1 MSVNKV
7 ILVGRLGRDPE
18 TRYMPSGDAV
28 TNFSIATDEQW
39 RDRNGERQTR
49 TEWHNITLFGKL
61 GEIASQYLRKGS
73 QVYIEGRIQSRKYSG
88 KDGIE
93 RTAYDII
100 GNEMKMLGS
109 RNDGASAGGGYDQ
122 TGGGAD
128 YAQGGNNYSQ
138 GGYDAAPAASSPPPA
153 APRRQVPRPAP
164 TPAPV
169 DDIDDDIPF

>member
-18 TRYMPSGDAV
+18 TRYTPNGDAI
-28 TNFSIATDEQW
+28 TNFSLATDEQW

-49 TEWHNITLFGKL
+49 TEWHNVSLYGKL
-61 GEIASQYLRKGS
+61 GEIANQYLRKGS
-73 QVYIEGRIQSRKYSG
+73 QVFIEGKIQSRKYTG

-100 GNEMKMLGS
+100 GNEMKMLS
-109 RNDGASAGGGYDQ
+109 NRNDGSDS
-122 TGGGAD
+122 
-128 YAQGGNNYSQ
+128 GNNN
-138 GGYDAAPAASSPPPA
+138 AAPPTSNPPPA
-153 APRRQVPRPAP
+153 APRRQPPQHESTTAP
-164 TPAPV
+164 I

>member
-18 TRYMPSGDAV
+18 TRYMPNGDAI
-28 TNFSIATDEQW
+28 TNFSLATDEQW

-73 QVYIEGRIQSRKYSG
+73 QVFIEGKIQSRKYTG
-88 KDGIE
+88 KDDIE
-93 RTAYDII
+93 RMAYDII
-100 GNEMKMLGS
+100 GNEMKMLGN
-109 RNDGASAGGGYDQ
+109 RNDGSDS
-122 TGGGAD
+122 
-128 YAQGGNNYSQ
+128 GNNN
-138 GGYDAAPAASSPPPA
+138 AAPPTSNPPPA
-153 APRRQVPRPAP
+153 APRRQPPQQTP
-164 TPAPV
+164 TTPPV

>member
-18 TRYMPSGDAV
+18 TRYMPNGDAI
-28 TNFSIATDEQW
+28 TNFSLATDEQW

-49 TEWHNITLFGKL
+49 TEWHNVSLYGKL

-73 QVYIEGRIQSRKYSG
+73 QVFIEGKIQSRKYTD

-93 RTAYDII
+93 RMAYNII
-100 GNEMKMLGS
+100 GNEMKMLGN
-109 RNDGASAGGGYDQ
+109 RNDGSDS
-122 TGGGAD
+122 
-128 YAQGGNNYSQ
+128 GNNN
-138 GGYDAAPAASSPPPA
+138 AAPPTSNPPPA
-153 APRRQVPRPAP
+153 APRRQPPQQTP
-164 TPAPV
+164 TTPPI

>member
-18 TRYMPSGDAV
+18 TRYIPNGDAI
-28 TNFSIATDEQW
+28 TNFSLATDEQW

-73 QVYIEGRIQSRKYSG
+73 QVFIEGKIQSRKYTG

-100 GNEMKMLGS
+100 GNEMKMLGN
-109 RNDGASAGGGYDQ
+109 RNDGYDS
-122 TGGGAD
+122 
-128 YAQGGNNYSQ
+128 GNNN
-138 GGYDAAPAASSPPPA
+138 AAPPTSNPPPA
-153 APRRQVPRPAP
+153 APRRQPPQQTP
-164 TPAPV
+164 TTPPI
-169 DDIDDDIPF
+169 DDIDDSIPF

>member
-18 TRYMPSGDAV
+18 TRYIPNGDAI
-28 TNFSIATDEQW
+28 TNFSLATDEQW

-49 TEWHNITLFGKL
+49 TEWHNVSLYGKL
-61 GEIASQYLRKGS
+61 GEKAGQYLRKGS
-73 QVYIEGRIQSRKYSG
+73 QVFIEGKIQSRKYTG

-100 GNEMKMLGS
+100 GNEMKMLS
-109 RNDGASAGGGYDQ
+109 NRNDGSDS
-122 TGGGAD
+122 
-128 YAQGGNNYSQ
+128 GNNN
-138 GGYDAAPAASSPPPA
+138 AAPPTSNAPPQHESTT
-153 APRRQVPRPAP
+153 API
-164 TPAPV
+164 

>member
-18 TRYMPSGDAV
+18 TRYIPNGDAI
-28 TNFSIATDEQW
+28 TNFSLATDEQW

-49 TEWHNITLFGKL
+49 TEWHNVSLYGKL

-73 QVYIEGRIQSRKYSG
+73 QVFIEGKIQSRKYTG

-100 GNEMKMLGS
+100 GSEMKMLGN
-109 RNDGASAGGGYDQ
+109 RNDGSDS
-122 TGGGAD
+122 
-128 YAQGGNNYSQ
+128 GNNN
-138 GGYDAAPAASSPPPA
+138 AAPPTSNPPPA
-153 APRRQVPRPAP
+153 APRRQPPQQTP
-164 TPAPV
+164 TTPPI

>member
-18 TRYMPSGDAV
+18 ARYMPNGDAV

-49 TEWHNITLFGKL
+49 TEWHNVILYGKL
-61 GEIASQYLRKGS
+61 AEIASQYLHKGS
-73 QVYIEGRIQSRKYSG
+73 QVFIEGRIQSRKYSG

-93 RTAYDII
+93 RIAYDII
-100 GNEMKMLGS
+100 GSEMKMLGN
-109 RNDGASAGGGYDQ
+109 RIDGFDS
-122 TGGGAD
+122 
-128 YAQGGNNYSQ
+128 GNNN
-138 GGYDAAPAASSPPPA
+138 AAPPTSNPPP
-153 APRRQVPRPAP
+153 APRRQSPQHESTTAP
-164 TPAPV
+164 I

>member
-18 TRYMPSGDAV
+18 TRYMPNGDAI
-28 TNFSIATDEQW
+28 TNFSLATDEQW

-73 QVYIEGRIQSRKYSG
+73 QVFIEGKIQSRKYTG

-93 RTAYDII
+93 RMAYDII
-100 GNEMKMLGS
+100 GNEMKMLGN
-109 RNDGASAGGGYDQ
+109 RNDGSDS
-122 TGGGAD
+122 
-128 YAQGGNNYSQ
+128 GNNN
-138 GGYDAAPAASSPPPA
+138 AAPPTSNPPPA
-153 APRRQVPRPAP
+153 APRRQPPQQTP
-164 TPAPV
+164 TTPPI

>member
-7 ILVGRLGRDPE
+7 ILVGRLGHDPE
-18 TRYMPSGDAV
+18 TRYMPNGDAI
-28 TNFSIATDEQW
+28 TNFSLATDEQW

-61 GEIASQYLRKGS
+61 GEIAGQYLRKGS
-73 QVYIEGRIQSRKYSG
+73 QVFIEGKIQSRKYTG

-100 GNEMKMLGS
+100 GNEMRMLGD
-109 RNDGASAGGGYDQ
+109 RNDGFDS
-122 TGGGAD
+122 
-128 YAQGGNNYSQ
+128 GNNN
-138 GGYDAAPAASSPPPA
+138 AAPPTSSNLPPA
-153 APRRQVPRPAP
+153 APRRQPPQQTP
-164 TPAPV
+164 TTPTI

>member
-18 TRYMPSGDAV
+18 TRYIPNGDAI
-28 TNFSIATDEQW
+28 TNFSLATDEQW

-73 QVYIEGRIQSRKYSG
+73 QVFIEGKIQSRKYTG
-88 KDGIE
+88 KDDIE
-93 RTAYDII
+93 RMAYDII
-100 GNEMKMLGS
+100 GNEMKMLGN
-109 RNDGASAGGGYDQ
+109 RNDGSDS
-122 TGGGAD
+122 
-128 YAQGGNNYSQ
+128 GNNN
-138 GGYDAAPAASSPPPA
+138 AAPPTSNPPPA
-153 APRRQVPRPAP
+153 APRRQPPQQTP
-164 TPAPV
+164 TTPPV

>member
-73 QVYIEGRIQSRKYSG
+73 QVFIEGRIQSRKYNG
-88 KDGIE
+88 KDGVE
-93 RTAYDII
+93 RIAYDII
-100 GNEMKMLGS
+100 GNEMKMLGGRQDS
-109 RNDGASAGGGYDQ
+109 ATSAGYEA
-122 TGGGAD
+122 GAHAPETAD
-128 YAQGGNNYSQ
+128 HYET
-138 GGYDAAPAASSPPPA
+138 AAPAPA
-153 APRRQVPRPAP
+153 APRRQAPRPAP
-164 TPAPV
+164 TPAAI

>member
-18 TRYMPSGDAV
+18 TRYIPNGEAI
-28 TNFSIATDEQW
+28 TNFSLATDEQW

-49 TEWHNITLFGKL
+49 AEWHNVSLYGKL

-73 QVYIEGRIQSRKYSG
+73 QVFIEGKIQSRKYTD

-93 RTAYDII
+93 RMAYNII
-100 GNEMKMLGS
+100 GNEMKMLGN
-109 RNDGASAGGGYDQ
+109 RNDGSDS
-122 TGGGAD
+122 
-128 YAQGGNNYSQ
+128 GNNNT
-138 GGYDAAPAASSPPPA
+138 APPTSNPPPA
-153 APRRQVPRPAP
+153 APRRQPPQQTP
-164 TPAPV
+164 TTPPI

>member
-18 TRYMPSGDAV
+18 TRYMPNGDAI
-28 TNFSIATDEQW
+28 TNFSLATDEQW

-73 QVYIEGRIQSRKYSG
+73 QVFIEGKIQSRKYTG

-93 RTAYDII
+93 RMAYDII
-100 GNEMKMLGS
+100 GNEMKMLGN
-109 RNDGASAGGGYDQ
+109 RNDGSDS
-122 TGGGAD
+122 
-128 YAQGGNNYSQ
+128 GNNN
-138 GGYDAAPAASSPPPA
+138 AAPPTSNPPPA
-153 APRRQVPRPAP
+153 APRRQPPQQTP
-164 TPAPV
+164 TTPQI

>member
-73 QVYIEGRIQSRKYSG
+73 QVFIEGRIQSRKYSG

-100 GNEMKMLGS
+100 GSEMKMLGS
-109 RNDGASAGGGYDQ
+109 RNDTGTAGGSYDQ
-122 TGGGAD
+122 MGGGAD
-128 YAQGGNNYSQ
+128 YAQGGNFSQ

-153 APRRQVPRPAP
+153 APRRQAPRPAP
-164 TPAPV
+164 APAPI

>member
-18 TRYMPSGDAV
+18 TRYMPNGDAI

-49 TEWHNITLFGKL
+49 TEWHNVSLYGKL
-61 GEIASQYLRKGS
+61 GEIANQYLRKGS
-73 QVYIEGRIQSRKYSG
+73 QVFIEGKIQSRKYTD

-93 RTAYDII
+93 RIAYNII
-100 GNEMKMLGS
+100 GNEMKMLGN
-109 RNDGASAGGGYDQ
+109 RNDGFDS
-122 TGGGAD
+122 
-128 YAQGGNNYSQ
+128 GNNN
-138 GGYDAAPAASSPPPA
+138 AAPPTSNPPPA
-153 APRRQVPRPAP
+153 APRRQPHQQTP
-164 TPAPV
+164 TTPPI